1 MSNIE
6 IIKQFISAW
15 SASEEQP
22 KASEQDVKD
31 AESVLGFS
39 LPKGYVDIVTKYGSV
54 YCPDLLDAIVEEEAD
69 ISDVQNFDL
78 PEDLLKN
85 TEMYIG
91 MGMPEGFVC
100 FASDCMGN
108 MFCFKSEECKGQPE
122 SGIWFFDHDFCE
134 IEKIFDNFYEWL
146 EAYIALATVNK

>member
-1 MSNIE
+1 MRNIE
-6 IIKQFISAW
+6 TIKKFVSVW
-15 SASEEQP
+15 SAPEEQP
-22 KASEQDVKD
+22 KATEQDIID
-31 AESVLGFS
+31 AESVLGFN
-39 LPKGYVDIVTKYGSV
+39 LPKGYVDIVTMFGSV

-78 PEDLLKN
+78 PNDLIKN
-85 TEMYIG
+85 TEAYTG

-108 MFCFKSEECKGQPE
+108 MFCFKSDECKVQQE
-122 SGIWFFDHDFCE
+122 AGIWFFDHDFCE
-134 IEKIFDNFYEWL
+134 IYKIFDNFNEWL